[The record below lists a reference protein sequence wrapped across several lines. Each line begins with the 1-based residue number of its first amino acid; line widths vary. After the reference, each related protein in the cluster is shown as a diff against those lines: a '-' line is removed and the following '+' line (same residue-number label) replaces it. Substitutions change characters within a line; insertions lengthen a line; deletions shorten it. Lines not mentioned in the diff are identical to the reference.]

1 MAQATD
7 QAFKTY
13 DGLIQRLQNWPP
25 DPNSPPFDIR
35 EWGKA
40 AGEINRMSSEFQSLL
55 SQILSVSENDRLSGL
70 SQFSRET
77 GEALVDYAFQKLLL
91 LIGISG
97 ALITGLRLAYLWL
110 RVRLRLQNV

>member
-13 DGLIQRLQNWPP
+13 DGLIQRLQSWPS

-40 AGEINRMSSEFQSLL
+40 ASEINMMSSEFQRLL
-55 SQILSVSENDRLSGL
+55 SQVLSVAETDRLSGL
-70 SQFSRET
+70 SKVSRET

-91 LIGISG
+91 LIGLSG
-97 ALITGLRLAYLWL
+97 VFITGLRLAYLWL
-110 RVRLRLQNV
+110 LARLRLQNA